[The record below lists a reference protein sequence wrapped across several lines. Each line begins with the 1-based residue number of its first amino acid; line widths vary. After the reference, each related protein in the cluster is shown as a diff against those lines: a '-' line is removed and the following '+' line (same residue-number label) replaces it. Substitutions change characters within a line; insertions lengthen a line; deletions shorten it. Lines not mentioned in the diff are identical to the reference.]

1 MAKSILM
8 CPPDYFDIEYEINIW
23 MDHSNQ
29 IVPQVAK
36 QQWDALRLIYTDQ
49 LGWSVQLIDPQQGLP
64 DMVFATDCCLMIDG
78 KIFLSN
84 FRFPE
89 RQPEAKQYEIWFRDH
104 GYCQIKQAQARFEGG
119 GDNLI
124 CGTKILSGYGFR
136 SDIESHAELHDY
148 FDLEVISLHIVDPH
162 FFHLDTLLAVLNDN
176 TVAYYPGALDESS
189 QKRLRATIPNII
201 EATTE
206 EASGFGLNAVSDGHT
221 VVASNASESLLQ
233 KYRSAGFTVIS
244 APILEFRKSGGG
256 VKCLTLELK

>member
-1 MAKSILM
+1 
-8 CPPDYFDIEYEINIW
+8 
-23 MDHSNQ
+23 
-29 IVPQVAK
+29 
-36 QQWDALRLIYTDQ
+36 
-49 LGWSVQLIDPQQGLP
+49 
-64 DMVFATDCCLMIDG
+64 MIDG

-104 GYCQIKQAQARFEGG
+104 GYSQIKQAQARFEGG

>member
-104 GYCQIKQAQARFEGG
+104 GYSQIKQAKPASR
-119 GDNLI
+119 
-124 CGTKILSGYGFR
+124 
-136 SDIESHAELHDY
+136 AA
-148 FDLEVISLHIVDPH
+148 VI
-162 FFHLDTLLAVLNDN
+162 T
-176 TVAYYPGALDESS
+176 
-189 QKRLRATIPNII
+189 
-201 EATTE
+201 
-206 EASGFGLNAVSDGHT
+206 
-221 VVASNASESLLQ
+221 
-233 KYRSAGFTVIS
+233 
-244 APILEFRKSGGG
+244 
-256 VKCLTLELK
+256 